1 MATALALAALALLM
15 AGAALALWLHARG
28 QAARAAST
36 AFLQDHLA
44 QRAAPGRA
52 DAAGPGHA
60 ARPWRP
66 GPARWADFVLRAGVE
81 PDMRFHVR
89 MALVPICAALLAGLT
104 LGGVAA
110 GAALVMAAAGCMFWL
125 WLKAQR
131 RHAKAVEQLPDFLE
145 SMVRLM
151 AIGNSLDAAFQ
162 GAAEKGEQPLR
173 GILQRAAVAARGG
186 MELDDALRQAARQFG
201 LRELYLMAAI
211 VGVAT
216 RFGGRSDQVLDR
228 MAGFMR
234 DLTQA
239 RRELS
244 ALSAEVRLSAW
255 VLALLPLCVG
265 GIILA
270 FNDALF
276 VGMWRDPVGWKL
288 LVGAAALQVVGSY
301 WLYRMA
307 KLGGST

>member
-1 MATALALAALALLM
+1 AAVRSAAVRKRGLLGQETLMATALALAALALLM
-15 AGAALALWLHARG
+15 AGAALALWLHARD

-44 QRAAPGRA
+44 QRAAPGRGAAA
-52 DAAGPGHA
+52 DHGQV

-66 GPARWADFVLRAGVE
+66 GPARWADFVLRAGIE

-89 MALVPICAALLAGLT
+89 MALMPVCAALAGLM

-110 GAALVMAAAGCMFWL
+110 GAAFVMAGAGCMFSL

-162 GAAEKGEQPLR
+162 AAAEKGGQPLR
-173 GILQRAAVAARGG
+173 GILQRTALAARGG

-234 DLTQA
+234 DLTHA

-255 VLALLPLCVG
+255 VL
-265 GIILA
+265 
-270 FNDALF
+270 
-276 VGMWRDPVGWKL
+276 
-288 LVGAAALQVVGSY
+288 
-301 WLYRMA
+301 
-307 KLGGST
+307 